1 MKKKLLATLLTLTLS
16 LGLLAGCGSTETASD
31 SQSTDAQ
38 TESGDESSD
47 DTIVINTCLATGMTG
62 AVNNFAIEKGLY
74 KELGIEFNNVEWS
87 SNDGRPSKR
96 TSPME
101 WRLQRFRRMS
111 RNAV

>member
-62 AVNNFAIEKGLY
+62 AVTKSL
-74 KELGIEFNNVEWS
+74 ELNLTTWNGH
-87 SNDGRPSKR
+87 
-96 TSPME
+96 PMMK
-101 WRLQRFRRMS
+101 FFP
-111 RNAV
+111 